1 MELIDNLDQA
11 FSALTHELGNSVNSL
26 NVTLEVL
33 LRNNNRFEE
42 TKKVEFL
49 ERALEQTAR
58 QRRFLDV
65 IKTYYKDA
73 AGETEIV
80 PFSTFWHNAMETVS
94 SQFQDTGI
102 EVVQRAPTESFWLIV
117 NRESLARVLTQVFEN
132 AVDALEE
139 TENPRIELNVYKPV
153 GDRGYTT
160 LVLRDNGS
168 GIRREHL
175 DKVFTPLFSTRPGR
189 AGLGLSTARK
199 IVTKM
204 GGFIEIDNIIDGGA
218 EVRIF
223 IRSVDGSA

>member
-33 LRNNNRFEE
+33 LRNNSRFEE

-80 PFSTFWHNAMETVS
+80 PFTSFWRDAMEAVTR
-94 SQFQDTGI
+94 QFQDAGI
-102 EVVQRAPTESFWLIV
+102 EVIQRAPAESFWLIV
-117 NRESLARVLTQVFEN
+117 NRKSLVRVLLQVFEN

-139 TENPRIELNVYKPV
+139 TENPRIEVNVYRPG
-153 GDRGYTT
+153 GDCGFTT
-160 LVLRDNGS
+160 LVVRDNGN

-175 DKVFTPLFSTRPGR
+175 PKVFTPLFSTRPGR

-199 IVTKM
+199 IITKM
-204 GGFIEIDNIIDGGA
+204 GGFIEVDNVADGGA

-223 IRSVDGSA
+223 VRSIDGSA